1 MKRLFIY
8 TVMLMIALT
17 SGAQKVKPVQYGGM
31 CQLHSVKDKGAGIY
45 VIACN
50 GYGKNDAIAKEDAEI
65 RVIRM
70 VLYTGIAGERNAL
83 LREETEQLD
92 NFIDQKQYKD
102 YIMNITQAA
111 PLIKDKGAKIKRG
124 SFLVTVNVG
133 GLDRYL
139 KKNGLKKL
147 GF

>member
-1 MKRLFIY
+1 MLLMTL
-8 TVMLMIALT
+8 TV
-17 SGAQKVKPVQYGGM
+17 GAQKVKPVQYGGM
-31 CQLHSVKDKGAGIY
+31 CQLHSVKDKAAGVY

-50 GYGKNDAIAKEDAEI
+50 GYGKNDALAKEDAEI

-70 VLYTGIAGERNAL
+70 VLYTGRAGERSAL

-92 NFIDQKQYKD
+92 NFIDQKQY
-102 YIMNITQAA
+102 
-111 PLIKDKGAKIKRG
+111 
-124 SFLVTVNVG
+124 TVNVG

>member
-1 MKRLFIY
+1 MLLMTL
-8 TVMLMIALT
+8 TV
-17 SGAQKVKPVQYGGM
+17 GAQKVKPVQYGGM
-31 CQLHSVKDKGAGIY
+31 CQLYSVKDKAAGVY

-50 GYGKNDAIAKEDAEI
+50 GYGKNDALAKEDAEI
-65 RVIRM
+65 RVVRM
-70 VLYTGIAGERNAL
+70 VLYTGIAGERSAL

-102 YIMNITQAA
+102 YIMNVTQAA
-111 PLIKDKGAKIKRG
+111 PLIKDKGAKTKRG
-124 SFLVTVNVG
+124 SFLITVNVG

>member
-1 MKRLFIY
+1 MLLMTL
-8 TVMLMIALT
+8 TV
-17 SGAQKVKPVQYGGM
+17 GAQKVKPVQYGGM
-31 CQLHSVKDKGAGIY
+31 CQLHSVKDKAAGVY
-45 VIACN
+45 VIACH
-50 GYGKNDAIAKEDAEI
+50 GYGKNDALAKEDAEI

-70 VLYTGIAGERNAL
+70 VLYTGIAGERSAL

-102 YIMNITQAA
+102 YIMGVTQAA
-111 PLIKDKGAKIKRG
+111 PLIKYKGAKTKRG
-124 SFLVTVNVG
+124 SFLITVNVG